1 MRDRRRLRSRCRSN
15 SRGWESVFRLLLVL
29 QCAYGSP
36 LRLQLRSGSGWC
48 YTRRR
53 GCGWSSDGVAAPTRC
68 VKVSGDDKFNCP
80 VQLTRGSNAGSQTH
94 LLYFGCPRLDGL
106 WRGES
111 KPLPLHG
118 ISSRELARLVFETVV
133 SAANMVNERAAGSPA
148 QKAPKW

>member
-36 LRLQLRSGSGWC
+36 LRLQVRSSSGRC
-48 YTRRR
+48 YSRRR

-68 VKVSGDDKFNCP
+68 VEVSGDGKFNCA
-80 VQLTRGSNAGSQTH
+80 VNTRLQCAVANASA
-94 LLYFGCPRLDGL
+94 LLWMSTVGRVV
-106 WRGES
+106 RGES

-118 ISSRELARLVFETVV
+118 ISSRELAKLVFETVV

-148 QKAPKW
+148 QKASKW